1 MALSETM
8 DQSSNQLDELSRQKR
23 EIEEMWV
30 AEKNKWRLAEKVS
43 ETQYSIAH
51 IACLAVRLQ
60 SKLELECEY
69 DNERAQFISE
79 KRRLEADVEARLK
92 QIKLQS

>member
-8 DQSSNQLDELSRQKR
+8 DHSYNQLGELSRQKR

-43 ETQYSIAH
+43 ETQYRHSAH
-51 IACLAVRLQ
+51 CMLGCALAEQVG
-60 SKLELECEY
+60 
-69 DNERAQFISE
+69 
-79 KRRLEADVEARLK
+79 VGM
-92 QIKLQS
+92 